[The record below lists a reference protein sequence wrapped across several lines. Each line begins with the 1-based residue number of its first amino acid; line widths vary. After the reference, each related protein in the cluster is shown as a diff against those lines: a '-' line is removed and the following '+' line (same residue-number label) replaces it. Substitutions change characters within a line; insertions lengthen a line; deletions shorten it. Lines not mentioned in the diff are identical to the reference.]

1 MIRFFVTCAL
11 YVSLTGLFIWPGSAL
26 TGQGERLN
34 AEIPA
39 EWVQLLDRQAGDLYV
54 AEYYPPEDVAILAA
68 TENGRPQWQRKL
80 SIEVL
85 ASKPLPDPLI
95 VAGGLVETQAE
106 TCDEFSEQ
114 GIFAGFE
121 NGYPTTVH
129 MLQCPRSKGTER
141 GFLTMIKVIKGN
153 EGLYTITRIW
163 RTAASD
169 IPPPPPPGVKE
180 KDDGPLIEV
189 QIDMAEVGAWANTLR
204 SFSLCDDSS
213 DDHKCD

>member
-1 MIRFFVTCAL
+1 MDRFFLTYAF
-11 YVSLTGLFIWPGSAL
+11 YVSLTGLVTWPGSAL
-26 TGQGERLN
+26 TGQGERLH

-68 TENGRPQWQRKL
+68 NTNGRPQWQRKL

-85 ASKPLPDPLI
+85 ASESLPDPLI
-95 VAGGLVETQAE
+95 VAGGLIETQAG
-106 TCDEFSEQ
+106 TCDAFSEQ
-114 GIFAGFE
+114 GIFSGFE

-129 MLQCPRSKGTER
+129 MLQCPRSKGTEY
-141 GFLTMIKVIKGN
+141 GFLTVIKVIKGN
-153 EGLYTITRIW
+153 EGLYTITRVW

-169 IPPPPPPGVKE
+169 IPPPPPLGVKE
-180 KDDGPLIEV
+180 KEDGPLIEV
-189 QIDMAEVGAWANTLR
+189 QIDMAEIGAWANTLR

-213 DDHKCD
+213 DRHKCD